1 MTDAMTDAAP
11 DQAQAP
17 GVPRFEG
24 KVALVTGG
32 ASGMGRESALRLARE
47 GAAVVVAALPDDERA
62 AETVALIEA
71 EGGRALAAPTDVTR
85 EADCDAMA
93 QAAVDA
99 FGRLDYCI
107 AAAGISHAG
116 YVSGEIT
123 EGEPLLGGAHRHVVH
138 KPLEYWE
145 KVLAVNLTGVMLT
158 NRAVARRMIALD
170 NGGAIV
176 NISSGAAKAPIRGMG
191 DYCVS
196 KAGVW
201 MLTRCLALELAPNR
215 IRVNTVAPGLIE
227 TPMTLAVTGDEER
240 LQRRVETTPLGRI
253 GQPADIAEAALFL
266 LSDQSSYITG
276 QILHPDGGLFVGQ

>member
-1 MTDAMTDAAP
+1 MPDTMP
-11 DQAQAP
+11 DQSQSP
-17 GVPRFEG
+17 GVNRFEG
-24 KVALVTGG
+24 KVAVVTGA
-32 ASGMGRESALRLARE
+32 ASGMGRECALRLARE
-47 GAAVVVAALPDDERA
+47 GAAVVVAALPGDARA
-62 AETVALIEA
+62 AETVSLIEA

-85 EADCDAMA
+85 EADSDAMA
-93 QAAVDA
+93 QTALDA

-116 YVSGEIT
+116 YVSGEISD
-123 EGEPLLGGAHRHVVH
+123 GELLLGGPQRHVIH
-138 KPLEYWE
+138 KPVEYWE

-158 NRAVARRMIALD
+158 NRAVARRLIAQD
-170 NGGAIV
+170 EGGAIV
-176 NISSGAAKAPIRGMG
+176 NISSGAAKAPIRGLG

-227 TPMTLAVTGDEER
+227 TPMTMAVTTDEER
-240 LQRRVETTPLGRI
+240 RQRQIEATPLARL

-266 LSDQSSYITG
+266 LSEQSSYITG
-276 QILHPDGGLFVGQ
+276 QIIHPDGGLFVGQ